1 MNQLATLGKSGR
13 LVIPVQFRKTLGL
26 NEGEGVM
33 LKLIGNHIEIAPAKN
48 SVEKAQSMV
57 SKYLKNDESLVDM
70 LLDDRKEEF
79 ANEH

>member
-13 LVIPVQFRKTLGL
+13 LVIPVQFRKILGL

-70 LLDDRKEEF
+70 LLDDRKEEL